1 MLKYSLHLFSAVTM
15 LSFLPLAAAEQ
26 AATKTETPAAAPA
39 SSTEAPA
46 FKGELYMNKEKGYSI
61 EFPAGWTKQ
70 ERFMGLDVIAL
81 SPADTPKDSFRE
93 NASVLS
99 GKLDAPITLDLFYS
113 ENLKNLQ
120 KALNNFKLEGSGDI
134 NVDGQAAKWVLYTHK
149 QGNFES
155 KVIQYFIMKGDY
167 AYLIT
172 CGGEPTVYDKY
183 KSTFESIVKSFKFLK
198 EGPQPAPAT
207 ETPVAPPAPTPENP
221 APATPT
227 KNKVGA

>member
-15 LSFLPLAAAEQ
+15 LSFLPLAAADQ
-26 AATKTETPAAAPA
+26 AAPKTDTPEAAPA
-39 SSTEAPA
+39 SSAEALPA
-46 FKGELYMNKEKGYSI
+46 FKGEPYVNKEKGYSI
-61 EFPAGWTKQ
+61 EFPSGWTKQ

-81 SPADTPKDSFRE
+81 SPAETPKDSFRE

-120 KALNNFKLEGSGDI
+120 KALNNFKQDGSGDST
-134 NVDGQAAKWVLYTHK
+134 VDGQPAKWVLYTHK

-172 CGGEPTVYDKY
+172 CGGEPAAYDKY
-183 KSTFESIVKSFKFLK
+183 KSTFDSIVKSFKFLK
-198 EGPQPAPAT
+198 EGPQPAPA
-207 ETPVAPPAPTPENP
+207 EAPA
-221 APATPT
+221 APATPET
-227 KNKVGA
+227 PAPAAPAKKVGA